1 MHEWGITKSIVE
13 SIVKGAQK
21 HDLKRVDKVRLSIGE
36 STELT
41 PESLEFCFQCL
52 SKGTVAERA
61 TLEIRKSQGREI
73 TIDSLE
79 GEREGEMPGEDVN
92 SHEGG
97 TL

>member
-13 SIVKGAQK
+13 GIVKEAQK
-21 HDLKRVDKVRLSIGE
+21 HDFKRVDKVRLSIGE
-36 STELT
+36 SIELT

-52 SKGTVAERA
+52 SKGTVAEKA
-61 TLEIRKSQGREI
+61 ALEIKKGPGREI

-79 GEREGEMPGEDVN
+79 GEREEERPGEDTT